1 MGRRMDEQGRKAA
14 TGFSR
19 RGALGLAVGA
29 LGLAAPGIARAF
41 ALPIQ
46 PMTDHIV
53 VSKSKRVLELRAKGE
68 ILKRYRIAL
77 GFTPQGH
84 KTASGDGRT
93 PEGLY
98 WIDRRNPR
106 SEYFL
111 SVGIS
116 YPNAEDMARARAL
129 GVRPGGDIFIHG
141 QPMRPREV
149 AAAKGKKDWTA
160 GCIAVAN
167 GEIEEIWAM
176 TPLGTPITILA

>member
-1 MGRRMDEQGRKAA
+1 MAPRFGRR
-14 TGFSR
+14 
-19 RGALGLAVGA
+19 GL
-29 LGLAAPGIARAF
+29 LGLAAGAACLGTPAIARAF
-41 ALPIQ
+41 ALPVA
-46 PMTDHIV
+46 PRADHIV

-77 GFTPQGH
+77 GFTPEGH

-111 SVGIS
+111 SIGIS
-116 YPNAEDMARARAL
+116 YPNAEDEARARSL

-141 QPMRPREV
+141 QPVRPREIR
-149 AAAKGKKDWTA
+149 AAQGKKDWTA

-167 GEIEEIWAM
+167 DEIEEIWAM
-176 TPLGTPITILA
+176 TPLATPITILA

>member
-1 MGRRMDEQGRKAA
+1 MDKHGTQAA
-14 TGFSR
+14 TGLSR
-19 RGALGLAVGA
+19 RGMLGLTVGA
-29 LGLAAPGIARAF
+29 LGLGAPGIARAF
-41 ALPIQ
+41 ALPVT
-46 PMTDHIV
+46 PMSDHIV

-68 ILKRYRIAL
+68 VLKRYRVSL
-77 GFTPQGH
+77 GFTPSGH
-84 KTASGDGRT
+84 KVASGDGRT

-116 YPNAEDMARARAL
+116 YPNAEDVARAQSI

-149 AAAKGKKDWTA
+149 RAAKGKKDWTA
-160 GCIAVAN
+160 GCIAVTN
-167 GEIEEIWAM
+167 DEIEEIWAM